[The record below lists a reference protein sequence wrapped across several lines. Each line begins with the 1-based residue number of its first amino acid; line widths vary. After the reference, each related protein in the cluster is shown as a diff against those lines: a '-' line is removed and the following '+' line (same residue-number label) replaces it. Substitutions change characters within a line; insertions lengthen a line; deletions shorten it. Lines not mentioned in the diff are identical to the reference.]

1 MLRFRTQR
9 AFTLIELL
17 VVIAIIALLSSI
29 ILASLSSAN
38 AKGRDARRISDIK
51 QIQLA
56 LALYYD
62 ANSSYPPLA
71 DAAHLVTPGFISTI
85 PKDPSGNTSYTYVA
99 YQSNGNCNS
108 YHLGASLESQNSQL
122 ASDAGITN
130 GPPSGYTLCSGGA
143 TSDFNGSHGTS
154 VQKCSASDAG
164 SYCYDVTP

>member
-1 MLRFRTQR
+1 MFRSHTRR

-62 ANSSYPPLA
+62 ANSSYPA
-71 DAAHLVTPGFISTI
+71 VIDAAHLVTPGFISTI
-85 PKDPSGNTSYTYVA
+85 PTDPSGGTAYTYVA

-108 YHLGASLESQNSQL
+108 YHLGASLESQNTQL
-122 ASDAGITN
+122 ASDANITG
-130 GPPSGYTLCSGGA
+130 GPPSGYTLCAGGA
-143 TSDFNGSHGTS
+143 SSDFNGSRGVS
-154 VQKCSASDAG
+154 IQKCSAGDAG